1 MDGNLSNEEF
11 QVGASALQVQ
21 LDELADLGGTVSE
34 ANGDLRSLI
43 KQIVDEEGYHKRALG
58 VIREIDK
65 MSETK
70 RADFLRTFGPML
82 DAMRAGKWDTDTTD
96 MFDPAVAE

>member
-1 MDGNLSNEEF
+1 MSNEEF
-11 QVGASALQVQ
+11 QVDASALQVQ
-21 LDELADLGGTVSE
+21 LDELADSGGTVSE
-34 ANGDLRSLI
+34 ANGDLRSRI

-70 RADFLRTFGPML
+70 RADFLRTFAPML
-82 DAMRAGKWDTDTTD
+82 AAMRAGKWDTATPD
-96 MFDPAVAE
+96 MFDTEAA